1 MGRNTEKD
9 ALYTVSIP
17 RDSELLRMLQDD
29 AEGCNL
35 SVAKLIVVRLKDWY
49 TSSGNVSPRTAT
61 RPAMAD
67 QQPAADE
74 TPDEP
79 APDPAIT
86 ETVDEAVVEQTYID
100 DNTSAALDAW
110 L

>member
-1 MGRNTEKD
+1 MARNTERD
-9 ALYTVSIP
+9 ALFTVSIP

-49 TSSGNVSPRTAT
+49 MPTGNTEG
-61 RPAMAD
+61 RPAI
-67 QQPAADE
+67 QPATVE
-74 TPDEP
+74 QQTTTEEL
-79 APDPAIT
+79 APDPEIT
-86 ETVDEAVVEQTYID
+86 ETVDEIVELSTID